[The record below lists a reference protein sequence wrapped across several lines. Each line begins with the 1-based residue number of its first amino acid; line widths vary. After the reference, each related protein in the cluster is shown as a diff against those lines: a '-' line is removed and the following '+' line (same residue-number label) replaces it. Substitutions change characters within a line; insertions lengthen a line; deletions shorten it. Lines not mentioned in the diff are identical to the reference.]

1 VIPLELRGGEPR
13 AADTAT
19 PPRPTLT
26 IHQHRDDSGP
36 FWVVTCSSLGCP
48 ESPPFDGPNGGIAAT
63 YWEAAHDLR
72 HEDEFLTSA
81 ALTLTAI
88 RPDRGKS

>member
-1 VIPLELRGGEPR
+1 VSPHEFGGANR
-13 AADTAT
+13 VTTDTAT

-26 IHQHRDDSGP
+26 IHQHRDDHGP
-36 FWVVTCSSLGCP
+36 FWVVTCTFGCP
-48 ESPPFDGPNGGIAAT
+48 ESPPFDGPNGGIAAA

>member
-1 VIPLELRGGEPR
+1 VTALEPRGGEPR

-26 IHQHRDDSGP
+26 IHQHRDDHGP
-36 FWVVTCSSLGCP
+36 FWVVTCTFGCP
-48 ESPPFDGPNGGIAAT
+48 ESPSFDGPNGGIAAA

-81 ALTLTAI
+81 ALTLIAI

>member
-1 VIPLELRGGEPR
+1 VTALKPRGGEPR

-26 IHQHRDDSGP
+26 IHQHRDDNGP

-48 ESPPFDGPNGGIAAT
+48 ESPPFAGPNGGIAAA

-72 HEDEFLTSA
+72 HEDEWRA
-81 ALTLTAI
+81 TA
-88 RPDRGKS
+88 